1 MNKDSPRVK
10 SRKLWDKHGSWLI
23 LVVLLGGA
31 FNGGSEWMS
40 YKMRLIIADIVQS
53 HVKERDDIRARA
65 RALSDRNQ
73 ELARQ
78 LGPSV
83 EKAEAAARLSSD
95 AVLKADKAVEKVN
108 ELIQRGDEK

>member
-23 LVVLLGGA
+23 LVVVVGVS
-31 FNGGSEWMS
+31 FNGGSEWTG
-40 YKMRLIIADIVQS
+40 YKMRLIIANMLES
-53 HVKERDDIRARA
+53 HVKERDDIRQRA
-65 RALSDRNQ
+65 RSLSDRNQ

-83 EKAEAAARLSSD
+83 EKAEAAARLSTE
-95 AVLKADKAVEKVN
+95 AVLKADQAVKKADEIISK
-108 ELIQRGDEK
+108 GDEK